1 MQGFGNLKQ
10 IEELKKCMESIEE
23 EEIMEPEM
31 SSEEEKELGN
41 VVVPVMKKDVYEPDK
56 KEEKAS
62 GNKEELPS
70 DKKKMGAAGNPV
82 VKESVPIMGDVTET
96 DIEPEPSIMDGM
108 GMGTIGGGI
117 KKEMSRME
125 GFTPNQAVDE
135 EPMNAARDVYNSN
148 VIDKV
153 KDIFDKM
160 YDNKFNK
167 AKQKQYD
174 LDSTKPKSVIGTE
187 PIRRMPKGW

>member
-10 IEELKKCMESIEE
+10 IEELKKCIESIED

-31 SSEEEKELGN
+31 SSDDQSELEN
-41 VVVPVMKKDVYEPDK
+41 VVVPTIEKDVYEPVK
-56 KEEKAS
+56 KEEKKSDAGS
-62 GNKEELPS
+62 GNKEVLPS
-70 DKKKMGAAGNPV
+70 DEKKTGAAGNAE
-82 VKESVPIMGDVTET
+82 VKEEVPIMGGL
-96 DIEPEPSIMDGM
+96 GM
-108 GMGTIGGGI
+108 GSGIGGGL

-125 GFTPNQAVDE
+125 GFTPNEVVDE
-135 EPMNAARDVYNSN
+135 EPMAAAKDVCNAN

-153 KDIFDKM
+153 KDIFDKI

-174 LDSTKPKSVIGTE
+174 LDSTKPKMMIGTE
-187 PIRRMPKGW
+187 PIKHIPKGW